1 MIRVRHGALKQC
13 VWYWWY
19 EPDLTIWSLGSLSP
33 GISVH
38 FLGRGGGGGTLLV
51 SLRSRFSVYTQH
63 PHQSYIYQSINQSQ
77 AGISTSTGTETHFV
91 ISTNYITQTVV
102 STNQR
107 K

>member
-13 VWYWWY
+13 VCYWWY

-63 PHQSYIYQSINQSQ
+63 PHQSYIYQSINQSINHKQ
-77 AGISTSTGTETHFV
+77 AFLPVPVLRRISL
-91 ISTNYITQTVV
+91 YQLIT
-102 STNQR
+102 
-107 K
+107 